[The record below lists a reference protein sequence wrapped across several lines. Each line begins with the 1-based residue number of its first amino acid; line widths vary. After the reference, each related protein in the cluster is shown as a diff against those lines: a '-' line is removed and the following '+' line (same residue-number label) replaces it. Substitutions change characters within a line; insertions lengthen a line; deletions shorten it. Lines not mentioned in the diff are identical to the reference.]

1 MEKTL
6 ILGATGKI
14 ASLTADLL
22 YQASPECLRVATSRE
37 AGLDGLRSRYQGVD
51 VVRADWNERSSLI
64 GAMKGVRRLLVVTP
78 GFVTDESL
86 VTPNIIAAVKAV
98 GSIELLLRLV
108 AMPPGCVVNDLTP
121 EYLAT
126 RVGAAQHV
134 IARPLL
140 EASGLPVC
148 YVNVPAWFMLN
159 LPWFL
164 ATEVKAKRQINLPAA
179 TDASR
184 MWVSEFD
191 IAAVMAKILTEPVS
205 RHVGH
210 EYMLTSAD
218 RSTYAD
224 IARMFSEHLGA
235 PVVYNDDDKTMHAL
249 FGQYFDTLM
258 TYMISE
264 GSMYAS
270 VPHRETVAQL
280 LGRPQQT
287 LSDYIA
293 AHLQDYK

>member
-1 MEKTL
+1 MKKTL

-14 ASLTADLL
+14 ASLTAGLL
-22 YQASPECLRVATSRE
+22 YQASPESLRVATSRE
-37 AGLDGLRSRYQGVD
+37 AGLAGLRDRYPGAD
-51 VVRADWNERSSLI
+51 VVQADWNERSSLVA
-64 GAMKGVRRLLVVTP
+64 AMEGVNRLLVVTP

-86 VTPNIIAAVKAV
+86 VTPNIIAAAKAV

-108 AMPPGCVVNDLTP
+108 AMPPGCVVDDLRP

-126 RVGAAQHV
+126 RVGSAQHV

-140 EASGLPVC
+140 EASALPVC

-159 LPWFL
+159 LSWFL
-164 ATEVKAKRQINLPAA
+164 ATEVKANRQIAFPAV

-191 IAAVMAKILTEPVS
+191 IAAVMAKILTEPAS
-205 RHVGH
+205 QHVGQ
-210 EYMLTSAD
+210 EYVLTSAE
-218 RSTYAD
+218 RSTYSD
-224 IARMFSEHLGA
+224 IAQMFSERLGA
-235 PVVYNDDDKTMHAL
+235 PVVYIDDDDSMRES
-249 FGQYFDTLM
+249 FGEHFDTLM

-264 GSMYAS
+264 AKMYAA
-270 VPHRETVAQL
+270 VPHLETISQM

-287 LSDYIA
+287 LRDYIA
-293 AHLQDYK
+293 AHLQDYR

>member
-37 AGLDGLRSRYQGVD
+37 AGLDGLRSRYPGVN
-51 VVRADWNERSSLI
+51 VVRADWNERSSLVA
-64 GAMKGVRRLLVVTP
+64 AMKGVSRVLVVTP

-86 VTPNIIAAVKAV
+86 VTPNIIAAAKAV

-108 AMPPGCVVNDLTP
+108 AMPPGCVVDDLTP

-164 ATEVKAKRQINLPAA
+164 ATEVKAKRRIDLPAA

-191 IAAVMAKILTEPVS
+191 IAAVMAKILTEPAS

-235 PVVYNDDDKTMHAL
+235 PVVYNDDDKTMRAL
-249 FGQYFDTLM
+249 FGKYFDTLM

-264 GSMYAS
+264 GNMYTS
-270 VPHRETVAQL
+270 VPHLETVAEM